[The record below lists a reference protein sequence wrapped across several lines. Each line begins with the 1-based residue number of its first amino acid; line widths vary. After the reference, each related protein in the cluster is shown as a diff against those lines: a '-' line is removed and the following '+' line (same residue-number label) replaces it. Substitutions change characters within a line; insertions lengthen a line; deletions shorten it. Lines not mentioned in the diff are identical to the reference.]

1 MAKSNLNNQTKRKR
15 ELAKKDK
22 RELKDQ
28 KRAVLKAEARAKR
41 SLLEDTS
48 PSASS
53 VNVAVAQPAAKSN
66 VTSLTAAAFVRK
78 MNKTLGA

>member
-22 RELKDQ
+22 RALKDE

-41 SLLEDTS
+41 AVVEGTS

-53 VNVAVAQPAAKSN
+53 VKVAVAQPAAKSN
-66 VTSLTAAAFVRK
+66 VTSLTAAAFIRK
-78 MNKTLGA
+78 MNKMPGA